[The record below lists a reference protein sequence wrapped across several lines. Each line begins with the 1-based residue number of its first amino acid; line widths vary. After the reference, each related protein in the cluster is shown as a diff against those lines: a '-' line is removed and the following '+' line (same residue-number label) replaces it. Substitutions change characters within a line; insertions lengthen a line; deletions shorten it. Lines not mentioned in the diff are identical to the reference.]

1 MLHFRFLPQAQA
13 LHSVPNAVAPIL
25 TSCRMKIELW
35 AVGKTDE
42 GYLQT
47 GLDDYHKRLQRY
59 TAYEAITIPNLK
71 NRKKLTTDQIKTQE
85 GDLILTRLQK
95 SDYLIL
101 LDERGKALTSLQ
113 FAQQLER
120 WSTQGHKR
128 LIFLIGGAYGFS
140 PAVYAAA
147 HTRLSLSAMTFSHQ
161 MVRLFFTEQ
170 LYRAYT
176 ILNGEPYHHE

>member
-1 MLHFRFLPQAQA
+1 MVSHQTTFY
-13 LHSVPNAVAPIL
+13 
-25 TSCRMKIELW
+25 MKIELW
-35 AVGKTDE
+35 VVGKTDD

-47 GLDDYHKRLQRY
+47 GLDDYQKRLQRY
-59 TAYEAITIPNLK
+59 TAYEQITLPNLK
-71 NRKKLTTDQIKTQE
+71 NRKKLTTDQIKHQE
-85 GDLILTRLQK
+85 GELILSKLQK

-101 LDERGKALTSLQ
+101 LDERGKSFTSLQ
-113 FAQQLER
+113 FAQYIER
-120 WSTQGHKR
+120 WSAQGHKR
-128 LIFLIGGAYGFS
+128 LVFLIGGAYGFS

>member
-1 MLHFRFLPQAQA
+1 
-13 LHSVPNAVAPIL
+13 
-25 TSCRMKIELW
+25 MKIELW
-35 AVGKTDE
+35 VVGKTDD
-42 GYLQT
+42 GYLHT
-47 GLDDYHKRLQRY
+47 GLQEYHKRLTRY
-59 TAYEAITIPNLK
+59 TSFEQVTIPNLK

-85 GDLILTRLQK
+85 GDLICARLQK

-101 LDERGKALTSLQ
+101 LDERGKTLTSTQ
-113 FAQQLER
+113 FAQQIER

-128 LIFLIGGAYGFS
+128 LVFLIGGAYGFS
-140 PAVYAAA
+140 EAVYAAA
-147 HTRLSLSAMTFSHQ
+147 HSKLALSAMTFSHQ